1 MILKSDLCI
10 DEKSALLFVVEPE
23 EDKVHISWEVDGQII
38 SFERIPINYPSS
50 SLMITENFNQYLDT
64 IREVDWIN
72 ENNVVKIDKRF
83 DFKNALKKENNIVNK

>member
-10 DEKSALLFVVEPE
+10 DEKSALLFIVESE

-38 SFERIPINYPSS
+38 FFERIPTNYPSS

-64 IREVDWIN
+64 IREMEWIN
-72 ENNVVKIDKRF
+72 ENNVVKIDERF
-83 DFKNALKKENNIVNK
+83 DFKNALKKGEGLC